1 MTTALTAGQKA
12 KIGDA
17 LRMRLAEIERRIAA
31 RQEGGSRPEHA
42 STFLEQDADDAPQR
56 STERE
61 VDLALSDADMQELGQ
76 VSSALQRLQDDD
88 FGVCRQCG
96 LPIPFERLEIEPQA
110 LRCVACESA
119 AEAAAGPRMRPTL

>member
-1 MTTALTAGQKA
+1 MTTALTAGQTA
-12 KIGDA
+12 TIENA
-17 LRMRLAEIERRIAA
+17 LRMRLAELERRIAT
-31 RQEGGSRPEHA
+31 RQEGGSRPDHA

-56 STERE
+56 STDRE

-76 VSSALQRLQDDD
+76 VSSALQRLQDED

-96 LPIPFERLEIEPQA
+96 LQIPFERLKIEPHA

-119 AEAAAGPRMRPTL
+119 AEAAAGPRTRSTL